1 MGKNKGDIA
10 FHTVNAIIMIS
21 LMAIFLIPFWLVI
34 SGSLTDE
41 SFLQTQGVSFIIH
54 GLNFDGFRL
63 LFSAND
69 QFLRSMVFTLII
81 SFATAFLATF
91 TSGLCAYALSK
102 KYLVGRKVFNWLIW
116 TTGVFCGGMIPTYL
130 LYRALGWYDTV
141 WVLILPA
148 VANNYN
154 ILLLRNYFYS
164 LPTTLEESAALDGA
178 NDWQIM
184 RKIFLPLSYP
194 MLFTIALMTFVGRW
208 NGWMDA
214 LLYTRPN
221 NESLWTLQYLL
232 QKILTNSSALF
243 GGDPN
248 APLLQ
253 LENAAVVV
261 TVMPLVCLSPILQK
275 YFTKGLTMGAVK
287 G

>member
-1 MGKNKGDIA
+1 MGKNRGDRI
-10 FHTVNAIIMIS
+10 FHAINAIIMIA
-21 LMAIFLIPFWLVI
+21 LVAVFILPFWLVF
-34 SGSLTDE
+34 SGSVTGE
-41 SFLQTQGVSFIIH
+41 SYLQTQGVTFAIH
-54 GLNFDGFRL
+54 EFNLDGFRL

-69 QFLRSMVFTLII
+69 KFLRSMIFTLAI
-81 SFATAFLATF
+81 SFFSAFLVTF
-91 TSGLCAYALSK
+91 TAGICAYALSK

-116 TTGVFCGGMIPTYL
+116 TTGVFNGGMIPTYL
-130 LYRALGWYDTV
+130 LYRTLGWYDTV
-141 WVLILPA
+141 WVLILPL
-148 VANNYN
+148 VANSYN

-164 LPTTLEESAALDGA
+164 LPTTLEESASLDGA

-184 RKIFLPLSYP
+184 RKIFMPLSYP

-253 LENAAVVV
+253 LENVAVIV
-261 TVMPLVCLSPILQK
+261 TVIPLVCLSPILQK